1 MFSDMPRP
9 MGGKEI
15 NRIIKTIWTNTS
27 PSNPY
32 TNTPIVCDEDFSN
45 YDFIIIDTVQQTG
58 YQNNICSMIIPMVD
72 FLDSTN
78 SFTINTNYVNSQLSR
93 TFTIGSS
100 TNTVNITS
108 YGSQYVLIPKTIRV
122 I

>member
-9 MGGKEI
+9 IAGKEI

-27 PSNPY
+27 TGSY

-45 YDFIIIDTVQQTG
+45 YDFIIIDTIQQSNF
-58 YQNNICSMIIPMVD
+58 QNNICSMIIPMVD

-78 SFTINTNYVNSQLSR
+78 SFTINTNYAGGQFSR
-93 TFTIGSS
+93 TFAIGSS
-100 TNTVNITS
+100 TNTVNIAS
-108 YGSQYVLIPKTIRV
+108 YDGQYVLIPKTIRV